1 MNSARLNAGAIL
13 IAIMALAWVN
23 PMPAASLAR
32 GDWHTTSA
40 TVTIAGQGEADTSFA
55 LRQPESMRS
64 DVGIIMPQ
72 PAAGLLISG
81 GLAFLIVFAI
91 LRVRHIGRPR

>member
-1 MNSARLNAGAIL
+1 MNSARLNGGAVL

-23 PMPAASLAR
+23 PMPAAPNSR
-32 GDWHTTSA
+32 GDGHTTSA
-40 TVTIAGQGEADTSFA
+40 TVTVAGQGEADTLLA
-55 LRQPESMRS
+55 LRQPKSMRS
-64 DVGIIMPQ
+64 DVGITMPQ

>member
-1 MNSARLNAGAIL
+1 MG
-13 IAIMALAWVN
+13 
-23 PMPAASLAR
+23 
-32 GDWHTTSA
+32 
-40 TVTIAGQGEADTSFA
+40 
-55 LRQPESMRS
+55 S

-91 LRVRHIGRPR
+91 LRVRRIGRPR

>member
-1 MNSARLNAGAIL
+1 MNSARLNCGAVL
-13 IAIMALAWVN
+13 IAIMALAFVN
-23 PMPAASLAR
+23 PMTAASIAR

-40 TVTIAGQGEADTSFA
+40 PVTIAGQGEADTSVA
-55 LRQPESMRS
+55 LRQPKSMRS
-64 DVGIIMPQ
+64 DVGIMMPQ

-91 LRVRHIGRPR
+91 LRVRRIGRRR